1 MARGGRWFRRAFF
14 HAWKRSGKRCCWR
27 RHCSQ
32 EGAKMGSKGSK
43 RRSGG
48 CPEGPRGPQG
58 ASGRASREGYV
69 GSEGGLTGEKR
80 PDVLFLFLDFLLRG
94 AVCPSFYLLLIV
106 FGERPLVDLVF
117 GRWVLRA
124 KIGICEGFCKA
135 PHEYKIACLAL
146 WNLSQRILMQ
156 FY

>member
-1 MARGGRWFRRAFF
+1 
-14 HAWKRSGKRCCWR
+14 
-27 RHCSQ
+27 
-32 EGAKMGSKGSK
+32 MGPKGFK
-43 RRSGG
+43 RRQGG
-48 CPEGPRGPQG
+48 CQEGPRGPQG
-58 ASGRASREGYV
+58 ASRTASREAYV
-69 GSEGGLTGEKR
+69 GSEGGLTGEKM
-80 PDVLFLFLDFLLRG
+80 PDVFFLVLDFLSWG

-135 PHEYKIACLAL
+135 PHEYIIVCLAL

-156 FY
+156 LY

>member
-32 EGAKMGSKGSK
+32 EGAKMGSKVSK

-80 PDVLFLFLDFLLRG
+80 PDVFFLLLDFLSWG
-94 AVCPSFYLLLIV
+94 AVCPSFYLLLIG

-117 GRWVLRA
+117 GRWFYERKLVHA
-124 KIGICEGFCKA
+124 KNFVKYNINTKLYVWTCRTRRRV
-135 PHEYKIACLAL
+135 Y
-146 WNLSQRILMQ
+146 
-156 FY
+156 